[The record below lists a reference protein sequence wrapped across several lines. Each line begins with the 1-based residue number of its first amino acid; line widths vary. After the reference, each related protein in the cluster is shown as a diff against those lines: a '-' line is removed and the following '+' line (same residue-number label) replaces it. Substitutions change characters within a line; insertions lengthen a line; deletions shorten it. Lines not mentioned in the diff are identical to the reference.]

1 MTSGG
6 SEASVVQPAYG
17 FFRIATTWSGAE
29 MRLMFGQ
36 LANVDGWIMKMAGAP
51 GGGVKAIKVVRA
63 VHPLKAL
70 YPMEVTDSGMVMLVN
85 ELQLS
90 KAYLSMVVIESGMV
104 MLANDLHPRKVLY

>member
-1 MTSGG
+1 MPQKYVPSWSLAARKVTCGG
-6 SEASVVQPAYG
+6 SEARVVQPAYG
-17 FFRIATTWSGAE
+17 SDKAATTWSGAE
-29 MRLMFGQ
+29 TRLMFGQ

-85 ELQLS
+85 EVQHQ
-90 KAYLSMVVIESGMV
+90 KA
-104 MLANDLHPRKVLY
+104 